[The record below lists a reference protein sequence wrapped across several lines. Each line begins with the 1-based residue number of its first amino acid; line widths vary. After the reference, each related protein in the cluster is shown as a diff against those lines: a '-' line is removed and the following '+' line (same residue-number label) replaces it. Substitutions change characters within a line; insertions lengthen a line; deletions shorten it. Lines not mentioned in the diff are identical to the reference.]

1 MILVFS
7 KEIIKLC
14 WQRKIIRQSTC
25 LYIYIYIY
33 IFTNYLCATGHAIVF
48 LGDIN
53 MYTQSYKWLTKL
65 FEPAS

>member
-1 MILVFS
+1 MLAKENHQTIHVF
-7 KEIIKLC
+7 
-14 WQRKIIRQSTC
+14 
-25 LYIYIYIY
+25 IYIYIY

>member
-25 LYIYIYIY
+25 LYIY
-33 IFTNYLCATGHAIVF
+33 TNYLCATGHAIVF